1 MHAHARLDDEPED
14 SMDEMEASFLDERKL
29 WTSRS
34 TYVEADRKKTENLTR
49 LADNDINPANI
60 VHLGGS
66 STVIYGGE
74 IQRALEEG
82 TWKVRGEESN
92 NSSSERERGSSS
104 SSDNSEHMCGEES
117 DDSNSDR
124 ECGDSGSAS
133 DDLEGHIR
141 LSKGSMFRHNRT
153 KKRKRRKLNRVSDSS
168 SSSDGESC

>member
-1 MHAHARLDDEPED
+1 
-14 SMDEMEASFLDERKL
+14 MEASFLDERKL

-34 TYVEADRKKTENLTR
+34 MYVEADRKKAENLTR

-66 STVIYGGE
+66 SAVIYGGE

-82 TWKVRGEESN
+82 TWKVRGEESHD
-92 NSSSERERGSSS
+92 SSSERERGSSS
-104 SSDNSEHMCGEES
+104 DNSEHMRGEES

-124 ECGDSGSAS
+124 ECADSGSGS

-141 LSKGSMFRHNRT
+141 LSKGSMYRHNRT
-153 KKRKRRKLNRVSDSS
+153 TKRKRRKLNRVSDSS
-168 SSSDGESC
+168 SSSDGEAC